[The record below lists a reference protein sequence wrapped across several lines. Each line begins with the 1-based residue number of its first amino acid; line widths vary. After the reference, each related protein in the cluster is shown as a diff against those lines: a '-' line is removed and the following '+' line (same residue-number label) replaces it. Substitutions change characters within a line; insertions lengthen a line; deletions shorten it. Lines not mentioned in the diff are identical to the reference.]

1 MKSLYRTD
9 EGHPI
14 NRNRINEFNQSIQSE
29 LLDAVKEVIATDP
42 LEMTKI
48 IHRGE
53 AAIAAYLGFPFAV
66 GTNSGTTALRV
77 ALLALGLKPG
87 DEVIT
92 VANSDMADTNAIVNS
107 GGVPVFCDVKESDY
121 TMDPEKVEAL
131 ITAKTKVIMPVDIY
145 GNPADIAALRPIADR
160 HGLLILQDA
169 ALGIFSEDYGMKAG
183 HLADMV
189 AFSTSGTKLIHGI
202 AYGGYV
208 LANDRK
214 YEKACHIFAEY
225 GVDYA
230 LGENDPFYGM
240 RGHVANGCNVK
251 MHPVDAAAIL
261 VKLKY
266 FDSFK
271 ADRRQTLA
279 WYTKHL
285 AGIPNVFMPAFRE
298 SSVPCVRELV
308 IRVVT
313 PEGGSRKRNEVF
325 LALKAEKVQCAVGFT
340 PCYHKRPIAK
350 CCPVRGSDNLPVSER
365 LDDQSL
371 SLPCDIS
378 MSDDDVIRVCSVI
391 RECMAKG

>member
-1 MKSLYRTD
+1 MKRLYRTD

-14 NRNRINEFNQSIQSE
+14 KRNRINEFNQSIQDE
-29 LLDAVKEVIATDP
+29 LLEAVKEVIATDP
-42 LEMTKI
+42 LEMTKFI
-48 IHRGE
+48 RRGE
-53 AAIAAYLGFPFAV
+53 AAIAEYLDFPFAV

-77 ALLALGLKPG
+77 ALLALGLNPG

-121 TMDPEKVEAL
+121 TMNPEKVEAL
-131 ITAKTKVIMPVDIY
+131 ITEKTRVIMPVDIY
-145 GNPADIAALRPIADR
+145 GNPSDIAALRPIADK

-169 ALGIFSEDYGMKAG
+169 ALGILSEDYGKKAG

-208 LANDRK
+208 LSDDRK
-214 YEKACHIFAEY
+214 YERACHLFAEY
-225 GVDYA
+225 GVDYT
-230 LGENDPFYGM
+230 LGEDDPFYGM
-240 RGHVANGCNVK
+240 RGHVENGCNVK

-266 FDSFK
+266 FDRFRE
-271 ADRRQTLA
+271 DRRQTLA
-279 WYTKHL
+279 WYAKHL
-285 AGIPNVFMPAFRE
+285 ADIPDVHMPVFRE
-298 SSVPCVRELV
+298 SSAPCVRELA

-313 PEGGSRKRNEVF
+313 PEGGSRKREEVY
-325 LALKAEKVQCAVGFT
+325 LALKADKVQCSLGFT
-340 PCYHKRPIAK
+340 PCYPKRGIAK
-350 CCPVRGSDNLPVSER
+350 RCPFRGSDKLPVSER
-365 LDDQSL
+365 LDDQCL

-378 MSDDDVIRVCSVI
+378 MSEDDVIRVCSVI
-391 RECMAKG
+391 RKCMAKG